1 MEKVCKES
9 VHYRLG
15 DRERH
20 CGNCVMFHLQG
31 KYGLLDSGTCDLVR
45 GVITVVD
52 VCDRWEAKAE
62 KSEQTPSLAATPA
75 PLGNQGLW
83 HTPDKHVPAKQKLPN
98 YIEHIAQVLMKDQGM
113 GESQAIATALNAVKR
128 WAQGNLGE
136 RHGHVHPEVISAS
149 RAALAEW
156 EKLKESHHQ

>member
-1 MEKVCKES
+1 MEQLGKEI
-9 VHYRLG
+9 VNYRPA
-15 DRERH
+15 DSWRR
-20 CGNCVMFHLQG
+20 CDNCVMFHFSGIAG
-31 KYGLLDSGTCDLVR
+31 KCDLVE
-45 GVITVVD
+45 GVIVPEGL
-52 VCDRWEAKAE
+52 CDRWEAKAE
-62 KSEQTPSLAATPA
+62 KSEQTSSLAATPA
-75 PLGNQGLW
+75 PLGSQGLW

-98 YIEHIAQVLMKDQGM
+98 YIEHIAQALMRDQGM